1 MNIIFMGTPDFAV
14 PSLEKIFNSKH
25 KLLAVVTAPDKE
37 RGRGRKVSFTPI
49 KEFALKN
56 NLPLLQPER
65 LKDDGFVKSLKK
77 LAPDLFVVVAFRI
90 LPREVFSIPKYGSFN
105 LHASLLPK
113 YRGAAPIQWSII
125 NGDRETG
132 VTTFALEDKVDTG
145 NIFIQKKIEILDKD
159 NFGAVHDKLSI
170 IGAETVIETIDLINS
185 GNFTLQDQDDTL
197 ASPAPKINK
206 ENGLIVWHKP
216 ANDINNLIRGL
227 SPYPGAHFYFKDKII
242 KIYNASANKEK
253 VLKPGEIFSSKEEL
267 IIGCGQYALNV
278 LELQQEG
285 RKKLSF
291 SEFLRGFN
299 FS

>member
-1 MNIIFMGTPDFAV
+1 MNIIFMGTPDFSV
-14 PSLEKIFNSKH
+14 PSIEKIFHSGH
-25 KLLAVVTAPDKE
+25 KLLAVVTAPDRE
-37 RGRGRKVSFTPI
+37 RGRGQKVSYTPV

-65 LKDDGFVKSLKK
+65 LKDDNFVRSLKE
-77 LAPDLFVVVAFRI
+77 LAPDLCVVVAFRI
-90 LPREVFSIPKYGSFN
+90 LPREVYSIPKYGSFN

-125 NGDRETG
+125 NGDKETG

-145 NIFIQKKIEILDKD
+145 NIFIQKKLEILDND

-170 IGAETVIETIDLINS
+170 LGAEAVMETIELINS

-206 ENGLIVWHKP
+206 ENGLIDWNKTASQV
-216 ANDINNLIRGL
+216 NNLIRGL
-227 SPYPGAHFYFKDKII
+227 SPYPGAYFFYRDKLI
-242 KIYNASANKEK
+242 KIYKASINKEMI
-253 VLKPGEIFSSKEEL
+253 LAPGAISSCKDEL
-267 IIGCGQYALNV
+267 IIGCGQNALNI

-285 RKKLSF
+285 RKKLSI
-291 SEFLRGFN
+291 SEFLRGFE
-299 FS
+299 FI